1 MDAVP
6 KEGRRRRHNDLGALG
21 MGILVGGDTIFTIRD
36 TDGVA
41 GLPERVSRVWC
52 ACDSSRW
59 SVPQAARYRMW
70 LSRRD
75 GVEIHMWESPGHT

>member
-41 GLPERVSRVWC
+41 GLPERVSRV
-52 ACDSSRW
+52 
-59 SVPQAARYRMW
+59 
-70 LSRRD
+70 
-75 GVEIHMWESPGHT
+75 